1 MNSLLII
8 IIGIP
13 ILEITLMIKL
23 GQQIGAL
30 NTVLLIFLTATIGI
44 YCAKLEG
51 LNTIKSGLT
60 NIYQNRVPVYEII
73 SGASIAFAACLL
85 IFPGFVSDTIG
96 FLLLIP
102 FTRKFLINLWMKNK
116 YNNKIYKKNE
126 NIIDAEIIEEEKE
139 KKEDEL

>member
-116 YNNKIYKKNE
+116 YNNKVYKNNE

>member
-116 YNNKIYKKNE
+116 YNNKVYKNNE
-126 NIIDAEIIEEEKE
+126 SIIDAEIIEEEKE
-139 KKEDEL
+139 KKKDEL

>member
-116 YNNKIYKKNE
+116 YNNKVYKNSE
-126 NIIDAEIIEEEKE
+126 NIIDAEIIEEEKD

>member
-102 FTRKFLINLWMKNK
+102 FTRKIIISLWLKNK
-116 YNNKIYKKNE
+116 YKNKTSNKSE
-126 NIIDAEIIEEEKE
+126 IIDAEIIEEKKE
-139 KKEDEL
+139 KDEL

>member
-102 FTRKFLINLWMKNK
+102 FTRKFLINLWMKKK
-116 YNNKIYKKNE
+116 YNNKVYKNNE

>member
-116 YNNKIYKKNE
+116 YNNKVYKNSE

-139 KKEDEL
+139 TKEDEL

>member
-51 LNTIKSGLT
+51 LNTIKSGLK

-116 YNNKIYKKNE
+116 YNNKVYKNSE

>member
-116 YNNKIYKKNE
+116 YNNKVYKNSE

>member
-116 YNNKIYKKNE
+116 YNNKVYKNNE
-126 NIIDAEIIEEEKE
+126 NIKNIEIIEEEKE